1 MKHPP
6 LSAQEQAL
14 RAQSRRR
21 MLGAF
26 VLMLVVVLFLP
37 MMLDHSSAPKLPST
51 AQRGTVSPPPP
62 PPPAPAVPSSAL
74 PSPVLPEA
82 AAPAPAPSI
91 APQAPAALPP
101 SVPAASPSPVVS
113 LPAPAV
119 ETPVT
124 AAAPSNEEHHGQF
137 LVQVGVFKDHKRA
150 QALSKKLEQSGLQV
164 QTEEV
169 HYKEGVRVRIRV
181 GPLESRAQAGNAMH
195 QLDQMG
201 IKSLLVTP

>member
-51 AQRGTVSPPPP
+51 AQRGTVLPP
-62 PPPAPAVPSSAL
+62 PPPAPAAPSSASS
-74 PSPVLPEA
+74 SPVLPEA
-82 AAPAPAPSI
+82 AAPVRAPSV